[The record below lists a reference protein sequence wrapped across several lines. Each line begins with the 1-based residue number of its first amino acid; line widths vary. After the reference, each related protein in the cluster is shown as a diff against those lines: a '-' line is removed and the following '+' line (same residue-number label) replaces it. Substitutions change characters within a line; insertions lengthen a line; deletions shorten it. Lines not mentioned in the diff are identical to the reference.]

1 MLNWS
6 EYLKSVTGTQTVM
19 DGIKLSYNGRI
30 MHISPI
36 IKASILM
43 LEDMIS
49 AQGKHNIF
57 VFPEIDQLSK
67 EFLISKVIYNVTSGK
82 IQMAYDPEK
91 FTKGQILKYKNCAVE
106 FDHLEEID
114 GRTFICIRLTDLTF
128 KVPIES
134 APFFQISDTKKLCS
148 YKKFKAQYSSKDAV
162 EKEKKPNNGKKLTET
177 LENHKTHLDSS
188 IFYVSTIKKS
198 KEFLTAAELNGKR
211 ITDILY
217 IAQVNGDGNLFN
229 LSAGQLTGNPAIILA
244 SNLYAVQNAINN
256 GIIPQS
262 IIFDASQPNVIN
274 SQLDVF
280 DDLGKTDLPILC
292 VTNTAN
298 SFELSSLSERNY
310 NLWRWDS
317 DSITDN
323 LISLEQSVA
332 NNCVR
337 NCAHHYVEYVSVK
350 DELISN
356 AVRLLYKQK
365 NGIEEQP
372 PKIISAY
379 EKLFSLTFT
388 MLRTVIP
395 LETDDI
401 KAYRHIVEECITNI
415 EDSKRFIST
424 ELYSDLSEAVQSLL
438 PVLDKSYKNGKYDA
452 ICDLILSEKYNSA
465 CIIIPEKLDRRR
477 YEKYWETLDFH
488 CTIKVMYPMEYRESS
503 ECNFDIVIMVG
514 WLGNKVMRQ
523 IIYGFFAKKYL
534 ILTYPCEEKWKKQHT
549 KIWKKSL
556 NNSGNS
562 DVVKKALSNSNR
574 QISYSTFE
582 HPDYELSAVSAE
594 DEFDEIEQ
602 VIRESKFKQYS
613 NNGAKASD
621 IVDAVPVSF
630 VGGYLAFYRKGHKV
644 LVATEI
650 IVNNGDK
657 IDSKLPEEL
666 EVGDFIIVR
675 DTEHDIIRDL
685 ADKILERNGT
695 SDLRTLSAKWKES
708 LTIEALF
715 STPEEIYQKLC
726 LCGCKSNYIT
736 VKNWLTND
744 DLIQPQSKEDLLCIA
759 AATGDD
765 VLKEKLDLIYD
776 AGREVRNAHISAGR
790 ILSQRLKNKIA
801 EYILGLGEID
811 TFNIWDP
818 IPLQLEEIGQVRIL
832 KVIDIST
839 TLPVDL
845 GNTNRILKE

>member
-6 EYLKSVTGTQTVM
+6 EYLKTVTGTQTVM
-19 DGIKLSYNGRI
+19 DSIELSYNGRI

-36 IKASILM
+36 VKASILM

-57 VFPEIDQLSK
+57 VFPEIDQFSK
-67 EFLISKVIYNVTSGK
+67 EFLISKVIYNVTAGK
-82 IQMAYDPEK
+82 IQMSYDPEK

-114 GRTFICIRLTDLTF
+114 GRTFICIRLTDGKY
-128 KVPIES
+128 KVPIEF
-134 APFFQISDTKKLCS
+134 APFFQISDTKKICAF
-148 YKKFKAQYSSKDAV
+148 KKFADQYSSKDAV
-162 EKEKKPNNGKKLTET
+162 ERNKNPNCGKNLTET

-188 IFYVSTIKKS
+188 IFYVSTIKNS
-198 KEFLTAAELNGKR
+198 KEFLTSAELNGKR

-217 IAQVNGDGNLFN
+217 MAQVNGAGDLSN

-244 SNLYAVQNAINN
+244 SDLYAVQNAINK
-256 GIIPQS
+256 GVVPQS
-262 IIFDASQPNVIN
+262 VIFDASQSNATN
-274 SQLDVF
+274 SQLDAF
-280 DDLGKTDLPILC
+280 DELGKTELPIVC

-298 SFELSSLSERNY
+298 SFDLSSLSERNY

-317 DSITDN
+317 DSITNDV
-323 LISLEQSVA
+323 IGSEQSVA

-337 NCAHHYVEYVSVK
+337 NCSNHRVEYISVK

-365 NGIEEQP
+365 TGIEEQP
-372 PKIISAY
+372 PRIISAY
-379 EKLFSLTFT
+379 EKLFSLAFL

-401 KAYRHIVEECITNI
+401 GAYRHIVEECIKNI

-424 ELYSDLSEAVQSLL
+424 ELYSDLSEAAQSLL
-438 PVLDKSYKNGKYDA
+438 PVFDKSYKNGKYDA
-452 ICDLILSEKYNSA
+452 VCDLVLSEKYSSA

-477 YEKYWETLDFH
+477 YEKYWETLDFP
-488 CTIKVMYPMEYRESS
+488 CKIKVMYPMEYKETS

-549 KIWKKSL
+549 KIWKKTL

-562 DVVKKALSNSNR
+562 DVVKKALSNNNR
-574 QISYSTFE
+574 QISSSTFE
-582 HPDYELSAVSAE
+582 HPDYEMPAVSAE
-594 DEFDEIEQ
+594 DELDEIEQ

-613 NNGAKASD
+613 NGAKTSD
-621 IVDAVPVSF
+621 VVDAFPVSF
-630 VGGYLAFYRKGHKV
+630 VGGYLAFYRRGHKV
-644 LVATEI
+644 LVATGI

-657 IDSKLPEEL
+657 IENKLPEEL
-666 EVGDFIIVR
+666 EVGDFVIVR
-675 DTEHDIIRDL
+675 ESERDIIRDL
-685 ADKILERNGT
+685 ADKILEKSGAP
-695 SDLRTLSAKWKES
+695 DLRDLSAKWKES
-708 LTIEALF
+708 LSVEALF

-726 LCGCKSNYIT
+726 RYGCKSNYIT
-736 VKNWLTND
+736 VKNWMTNE

-765 VLKEKLDLIYD
+765 VLKEKLDLIYE
-776 AGREVRNAHISAGR
+776 AGREVRNAHIAAGR
-790 ILSQRLKNKIA
+790 ILTQRLKNKIA

-818 IPLQLEEIGQVRIL
+818 LQLQLEEIGQVRIL
-832 KVIDIST
+832 KVIDVSSAI
-839 TLPVDL
+839 PVDS
-845 GNTNRILKE
+845 GNTNRILRE